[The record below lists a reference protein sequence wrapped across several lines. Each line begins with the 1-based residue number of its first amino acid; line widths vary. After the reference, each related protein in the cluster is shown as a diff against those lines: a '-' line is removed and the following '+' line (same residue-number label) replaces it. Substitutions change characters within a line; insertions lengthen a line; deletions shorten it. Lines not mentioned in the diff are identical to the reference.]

1 MPKATIRTRSGT
13 EIIVESD
20 KETINDI
27 VATIQ
32 RREEM
37 RDRFRQEFKKRRSE
51 MVRGKQKP
59 LSATDMILRL
69 KHEGY
74 FKKKRSLGDIQKEL
88 EKHGYIYPQTTLSAV
103 ILRLLRKGELGRVR
117 DEKQWRYVQR

>member
-1 MPKATIRTRSGT
+1 MVKATIKTKSGT
-13 EIIVESD
+13 EIIIEGD
-20 KETINDI
+20 RETINEI
-27 VATIQ
+27 VTTIQ

-37 RDRFRQEFKKRRSE
+37 REHFREKFQKRHNE
-51 MVRGKQKP
+51 MVHGKQKP

-74 FKKKRSLGDIQKEL
+74 FKEKKTLGEIQKEL
-88 EKHGYIYPQTTLSAV
+88 EKHGYIYPQSTLSAI
-103 ILRLLRKGELGRVR
+103 ILRLLRKGELGRMR

>member
-1 MPKATIRTRSGT
+1 MPKATIRTKSGT
-13 EIIVESD
+13 EIIIESD
-20 KETINDI
+20 KETINEI
-27 VATIQ
+27 VTTIQ

-37 RDRFRQEFKKRRSE
+37 RDRFREEFQKRRNE
-51 MVRGKQKP
+51 VVHGKQKP

-69 KHEGY
+69 KHKGY
-74 FKKKRSLGDIQKEL
+74 FKEKRALGEIQREL
-88 EKHGYIYPQTTLSAV
+88 EKHGYIYPQSTLSAV